1 MPEYLFRVTSP
12 APGEP
17 HNPELMFKSAPISE
31 HSARVLRDLGYD
43 EEPIRLLRA
52 GVPISYK
59 QDDAW
64 VVEYPSGR
72 RVQVAR
78 RDVFDERDEF
88 VRYAYDVVREL
99 PPQAR

>member
-1 MPEYLFRVTSP
+1 MTEPPTHPTLPT
-12 APGEP
+12 PGVP

-31 HSARVLRDLGYD
+31 HSAQVLRHLGYD

-59 QDDAW
+59 QEDSW
-64 VVEYPSGR
+64 VVEYPGGR
-72 RVQVAR
+72 RVEVAR
-78 RDVFDERDEF
+78 REVFDVRGEF

-99 PPQAR
+99 PPQTW